1 MSVAY
6 IKGWRR
12 SVTALIVAEGLR
24 ELSIDFAEL
33 TGNYKASEKYVG
45 HLCSICRHHFEHSA
59 DCIFRTWCFSK

>member
-1 MSVAY
+1 M
-6 IKGWRR
+6 
-12 SVTALIVAEGLR
+12 TALIVAEGLR